1 MRHLRIINTLTC
13 IMSIDQTDNFFFNGG
28 FCWSNLLELL
38 SQMMLEIL
46 PNPYLPVTIK
56 NHWELEKESCKKL
69 KRVILIDFKDTY
81 WEPYARHYSFLL
93 IISLSHLLDSKKVKL
108 EKKGES
114 SHLIDFIILD
124 FITYCIYCIKL
135 HLFSVFSAE
144 LVETHVTPK
153 PITHIPV
160 I

>member
-1 MRHLRIINTLTC
+1 
-13 IMSIDQTDNFFFNGG
+13 
-28 FCWSNLLELL
+28 
-38 SQMMLEIL
+38 MMLEIL

-81 WEPYARHYSFLL
+81 WEPYSRHYSFLL

-144 LVETHVTPK
+144 LVEDP
-153 PITHIPV
+153 
-160 I
+160 